1 MIQLQGTG
9 IVKAMPG
16 LPLGYYIYIILKYHL
31 CLGHHIV
38 YNLENQWEDMSYD
51 LFIILLYIIYY
62 LL

>member
-16 LPLGYYIYIILKYHL
+16 FPLGYYIYITLKYHL
-31 CLGHHIV
+31 CLGHPIV

-51 LFIILLYIIYY
+51 LFIY
-62 LL
+62 LLLCYILTP